1 MPITRILFAVSK
13 KLLNIGMIVTLVV
26 GLFFAITPINKAFAL
41 SYDGSNPV
49 STGRANDA
57 VTKSYSYIRDS
68 SGNIYGKVYL
78 KWSERCK
85 TSWGKI
91 NLYHAAPYDN
101 GAYYANAVVY
111 SYTSSGTYRTRYT
124 CGSSGGNGAIMKGQ
138 TSCYTAQVYNGAG
151 YIAKAKGYIN
161 WGIASGT
168 TGWY

>member
-1 MPITRILFAVSK
+1 MK
-13 KLLNIGMIVTLVV
+13 KLLNIVMIATLVV

-49 STGRANDA
+49 STGCSKDA
-57 VTKSYSYIRDS
+57 VTKSRSGIVDRDD
-68 SGNIYGKVYL
+68 NFYGIVEL
-78 KWSERCK
+78 KWSAKCR

-91 NLYHAAPYDN
+91 TLYRAAPYDN
-101 GAYYANAVVY
+101 GAYYANATVF
-111 SYTSSGTYRTRYT
+111 SYTSSGTYRKRYN
-124 CGSSGGNGAIMKGQ
+124 CADGGGNGVIMKGQ

-151 YIAKAKGYIN
+151 YKAYARGYIN

>member
-1 MPITRILFAVSK
+1 MKKVFNIGILFF
-13 KLLNIGMIVTLVV
+13 LVF
-26 GLFFAITPINKAFAL
+26 GLFLGVEPTSKAFAL

-49 STGRANDA
+49 STGCANDA
-57 VTKSYSYIRDS
+57 VTKSYSYISDS
-68 SGNIYGKVYL
+68 YGNIYGKVEL
-78 KWSERCK
+78 KWSEKCK